1 MDFQLN
7 PELNLEQITKDF
19 SADHRVQINDLLP
32 VEQAAHLSQ
41 CLAEKITYKQA
52 FVVDGNF
59 GEASL
64 EQLNDLKVEDRD
76 KLLNDVNQQA
86 ASGVGFWYERNV
98 IQANDTEL
106 TGDLFKWLNS
116 DALLETVANITGT
129 DKCSGATAQST
140 RYKPGDFLTRNKS
153 DATEEKRK
161 LAFVMNLSPR
171 WHADWGGMLQFYQ
184 PDATPRDTWSPNFNS
199 LALFDVS
206 HIHSV
211 TYVAPF
217 AQEPQLAIRGWFV
230 G

>member
-129 DKCSGATAQST
+129 DKC
-140 RYKPGDFLTRNKS
+140 
-153 DATEEKRK
+153 
-161 LAFVMNLSPR
+161 LS
-171 WHADWGGMLQFYQ
+171 LI
-184 PDATPRDTWSPNFNS
+184 
-199 LALFDVS
+199 
-206 HIHSV
+206 HI
-211 TYVAPF
+211 
-217 AQEPQLAIRGWFV
+217 
-230 G
+230 